1 MNVKNITKKLPSAN
15 KTKSTSLVP
24 NAFVSSGS
32 LEDYIAFVNSIPLLS
47 QEEEFELTQKWR
59 TEQDVEVARYLVLTH
74 LRLVVSIARTY
85 IGYNLPL
92 SDLIQEGTIG
102 LMKAVKKF
110 DERKGVRLVTFATY
124 WIKAEINEYVIKN
137 WRIVKA
143 VTTKNHRK
151 LFFNLRKLREDNTRQ
166 LTDSEASSIANVLN
180 VSKEDVRDM
189 DLKLS
194 GNDVSLIPVEADEN
208 APIHYLSNKNDT
220 PEEIL
225 RGKHLDEVQTS
236 GINNALDLLD
246 SRSRDIIQSRWLNDK
261 EHQLT
266 LQDLA
271 NKYKVSA
278 ERIRQI
284 EAQAMQI
291 MKAYLEKFYDI

>member
-1 MNVKNITKKLPSAN
+1 MNEKNTIQKLPSAN
-15 KTKSTSLVP
+15 KLITTSLVP

-47 QEEEFELTQKWR
+47 QQEEFELAQKWR
-59 TEQDVEVARYLVLTH
+59 VEQDVEVARYLVLTH

-102 LMKAVKKF
+102 LMKAVKRF
-110 DERKGVRLVTFATY
+110 DERKNVRLVTFATY

-143 VTTKNHRK
+143 VTTKNQRK

-166 LTDSEASSIANVLN
+166 LSDLEANSIADKLN
-180 VSKEDVRDM
+180 VNKSDVTDM

-194 GNDVSLIPVEADEN
+194 GNDVSLIPIENDEN
-208 APIHYLSNKNDT
+208 APIHYLSNEKDM
-220 PEEIL
+220 PEEIIK
-225 RGKHLDEVQTS
+225 GKYLDKLQTN
-236 GINNALDLLD
+236 GINDALNLLD
-246 SRSRDIIQSRWLNDK
+246 NRSKDIIQSRWLNDK

-284 EAQAMQI
+284 EVQAMQT
-291 MKAYLEKFYDI
+291 MKMHLEKFYDI